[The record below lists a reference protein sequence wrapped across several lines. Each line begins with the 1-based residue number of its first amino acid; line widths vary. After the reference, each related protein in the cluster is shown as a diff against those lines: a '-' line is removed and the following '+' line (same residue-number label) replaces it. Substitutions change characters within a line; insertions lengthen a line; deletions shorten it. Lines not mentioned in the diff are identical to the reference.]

1 MLPTLA
7 SCLAGPTFTFSSSHP
22 WRLCPASQK
31 PEVRLLINS
40 TDMLTQTTHLRAL
53 CVFAL
58 LRGPAPP
65 CPPRWITTSHASQGC
80 CPGPNLRP
88 SPGKVPEAA
97 VHDGRGMRTWVVH
110 WRRDS
115 HRRHRCLVWWS
126 KHLFRHSAR
135 AGRGRTTFC
144 ALALCVFALR
154 RHPRPPKCICSPRGT
169 LSRRQWRHSRQDVA
183 GPLRHT
189 AACTTPRSF
198 GVFDRKPRV
207 CPDSRS
213 PGRPGSAQPTSSS
226 DLSSRPGISL
236 KKKELPSCRERLRF
250 EGAGAA
256 RRMR

>member
-31 PEVRLLINS
+31 PEVRLLIHS
-40 TDMLTQTTHLRAL
+40 TDMLTRTTHLRAL

-58 LRGPAPP
+58 LRGPAPA
-65 CPPRWITTSHASQGC
+65 CPPRWIATSHASQRC

-144 ALALCVFALR
+144 ALALRVLALR
-154 RHPRPPKCICSPRGT
+154 RHPRPPKCICSPRHSSVGDNGGT
-169 LSRRQWRHSRQDVA
+169 V
-183 GPLRHT
+183 
-189 AACTTPRSF
+189 
-198 GVFDRKPRV
+198 DRT
-207 CPDSRS
+207 S
-213 PGRPGSAQPTSSS
+213 PALCVTLQPAQPPGHLAFLIASPVYAPTHAHL
-226 DLSSRPGISL
+226 DDQGALNRPARLISRPDRAF
-236 KKKELPSCRERLRF
+236 P
-250 EGAGAA
+250 
-256 RRMR
+256 

>member
-31 PEVRLLINS
+31 PEVRLLIHS
-40 TDMLTQTTHLRAL
+40 TDMLTRTTHLRAL

-97 VHDGRGMRTWVVH
+97 VHDGRRMRAWVVH

-169 LSRRQWRHSRQDVA
+169 LSRRQWRHNRQDVA
-183 GPLRHT
+183 GPVRPT
-189 AACTTPRSF
+189 VACHNPRRFSTHAPCMPQLTLTWTTWVRST
-198 GVFDRKPRV
+198 DQRV
-207 CPDSRS
+207 
-213 PGRPGSAQPTSSS
+213 
-226 DLSSRPGISL
+226 
-236 KKKELPSCRERLRF
+236 
-250 EGAGAA
+250 
-256 RRMR
+256 